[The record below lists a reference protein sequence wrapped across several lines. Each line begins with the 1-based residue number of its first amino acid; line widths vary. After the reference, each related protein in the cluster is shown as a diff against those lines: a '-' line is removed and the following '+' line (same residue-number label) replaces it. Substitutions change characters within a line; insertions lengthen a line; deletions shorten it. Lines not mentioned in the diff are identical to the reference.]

1 MHLPED
7 LQPHVAHPT
16 LFVVADHVVAKI
28 YLAGGDAIEDI
39 DALAEPRDTNEHD
52 DATSSSDGIRTAD
65 PHADQSDAPRLKKL
79 MTHLVEHV
87 EAHIKTYDIQNLHL
101 IMPADMLHL
110 FKDMAHKDTNAIVR
124 SETPGIFVKDDIL
137 KTVKKIFA

>member
-39 DALAEPRDTNEHD
+39 DALAEPRETNEHD
-52 DATSSSDGIRTAD
+52 DSTSSSDGIRTAD
-65 PHADQSDAPRLKKL
+65 PHADKSDTPRLKRL
-79 MTHLVEHV
+79 MHGLIERTET
-87 EAHIKTYDIQNLHL
+87 HIKTYHVQNLHL
-101 IMPADMLHL
+101 VMPADMLHL
-110 FKDMAHKDTNAIVR
+110 FTGMC
-124 SETPGIFVKDDIL
+124 ETSTKEIIRTQTDGIFVKDDIL